1 MDIQTL
7 SRLRAWENTS
17 LWEIISNKIKRFYI
31 ERTKMTYAEYQQK
44 LNQNLLA
51 LMEKCDNGECSI
63 WEVIRYRDH
72 MTKLLND
79 FRKQHEKEN

>member
-51 LMEKCDNGECSI
+51 LMEKCDNWECSI

-72 MTKLLND
+72 MEKLLND

>member
-1 MDIQTL
+1 MNL
-7 SRLRAWENTS
+7 YYLG
-17 LWEIISNKIKRFYI
+17 
-31 ERTKMTYAEYQQK
+31 TKMTYTEFQQK

-51 LMEKCDNGECSI
+51 LMEKCDNGECSV

-79 FRKQHEKEN
+79 FRKQHEKED

>member
-1 MDIQTL
+1 
-7 SRLRAWENTS
+7 
-17 LWEIISNKIKRFYI
+17 
-31 ERTKMTYAEYQQK
+31 MTYAEYQQK

-79 FRKQHEKEN
+79 FRKQHGKEN